1 VYSTSSTSSSSD
13 WLKDLSANEKAERCT
28 CRPIRRLSPS
38 TCVRYAAVEEAE
50 FEIGQLAEK
59 RAARVAAE
67 KAKYGASA

>member
-1 VYSTSSTSSSSD
+1 
-13 WLKDLSANEKAERCT
+13 
-28 CRPIRRLSPS
+28 
-38 TCVRYAAVEEAE
+38 VEEAE